1 MDGKM
6 LENHS
11 LYEVIMKVKQISDS
25 TLKIT
30 IKMDDLEERGME
42 LSDFLIPQEKTE
54 EFFYA
59 VLEELDLPLT
69 FRESGMLSFRV
80 TPKPDRVDIFV
91 TKSDLDQN
99 LNFDEFTDL
108 SDFGDVSSMSPD
120 EFFKNLEQ
128 TVREKSS
135 KDMTAVRHLEEV
147 EEAEEEEEPQEPY
160 IYYILEFDDLE
171 EVLTFVGSIDYPIEE
186 SELYKLDKRYYM
198 TVLINTEHRSKRYPE
213 YLLSRMLEFTND
225 SKLTRPYLQEHGHV
239 LIPIAAIDELRKVSV

>member
-1 MDGKM
+1 
-6 LENHS
+6 
-11 LYEVIMKVKQISDS
+11 MKVKQISDS

-30 IKMDDLEERGME
+30 IKLDDLEERGME
-42 LSDFLIPQEKTE
+42 LADFLIPQEKTE
-54 EFFYA
+54 EFFYT
-59 VLEELDLPLT
+59 VLDELDLPLT

-108 SDFGDVSSMSPD
+108 SDFGDISSMSPD
-120 EFFKNLEQ
+120 EFFKSLEQ

-135 KDMTAVRHLEEV
+135 ADSASIRHLEEV
-147 EEAEEEEEPQEPY
+147 EEAEEAEEEVQERY
-160 IYYILEFDDLE
+160 IYYILEFDDFE
-171 EVLTFVGSIDYPIEE
+171 EVLTFVRTIDYSIEE

-239 LIPIAAIDELRKVSV
+239 LVPIAAIDELRKVSV